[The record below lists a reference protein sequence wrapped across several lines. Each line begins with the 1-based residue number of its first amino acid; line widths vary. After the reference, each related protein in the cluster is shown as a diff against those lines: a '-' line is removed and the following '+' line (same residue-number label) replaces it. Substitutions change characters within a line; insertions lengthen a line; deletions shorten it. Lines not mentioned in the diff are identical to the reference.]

1 MRDLCKMLFISIMST
16 ACQKPDDFLQSVF
29 LTTIEDGQIAEA
41 VRQPIRIT
49 AATIT
54 QRQETPNSVQALDVS
69 RSHFED
75 QLGSS
80 SSELVQHQDALKRLT
95 QQLPLGTVDTNVG
108 KKTSNYGSK
117 ALGASSTLFSSSN
130 QKENSST
137 KAK

>member
-69 RSHFED
+69 RSHTFRIRILQNLPMARVHCVASYPQNLKINSD
-75 QLGSS
+75 R
-80 SSELVQHQDALKRLT
+80 ALR
-95 QQLPLGTVDTNVG
+95 
-108 KKTSNYGSK
+108 
-117 ALGASSTLFSSSN
+117 
-130 QKENSST
+130 NSCNI
-137 KAK
+137 KML